1 MLILQSGINFVP
13 STIMKN
19 IIYYLLL
26 FFVSLLISCTS
37 IEHFSSNRN
46 KQDYNFPKIF
56 KNEIQNLANSRK
68 KLIDEAKKWIGIPY
82 CYGGTNNCVDCSGLT
97 QNVYKSI
104 GIILPRTA
112 SEQANYGEEISLYD
126 ALPGD
131 LLFFGNNTKVTHV
144 AIYIGNN
151 EIIHSS
157 SSRGVICE
165 KLNSSLFSS
174 YKFARRILKP

>member
-1 MLILQSGINFVP
+1 MKNFISHIQSFLLLILFN
-13 STIMKN
+13 
-19 IIYYLLL
+19 
-26 FFVSLLISCTS
+26 LLISCTS
-37 IEHFSSNRN
+37 IEHFSSNRTTQVN
-46 KQDYNFPKIF
+46 NFPKIT
-56 KNEIQNLANSRK
+56 KNEIQNLDNNRK
-68 KLIDEAKKWIGIPY
+68 KLLAEAKKWIGIPY

-112 SEQANYGEEISLYD
+112 SDQANYGEEISLYD

-131 LLFFGNNTKVTHV
+131 LLFFGSNTKVTHV